1 MTFRMSEEESKVL
14 DSLVKM
20 SGLSKQDYLVDR
32 ALQQTVVVKGTP
44 KVYHNL
50 KEEAEKILIQLEE
63 LKNTKADPGDLL
75 ETIRYL
81 TAVLDGFKNL
91 KE

>member
-1 MTFRMSEEESKVL
+1 MKNKKEL
-14 DSLVKM
+14 
-20 SGLSKQDYLVDR
+20 
-32 ALQQTVVVKGTP
+32 VVKGTP